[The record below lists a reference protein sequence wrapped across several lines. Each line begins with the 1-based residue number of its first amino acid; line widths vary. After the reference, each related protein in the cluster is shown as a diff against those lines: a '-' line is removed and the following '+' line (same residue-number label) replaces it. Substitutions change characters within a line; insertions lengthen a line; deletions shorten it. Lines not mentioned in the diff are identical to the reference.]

1 MWWRKKKDK
10 SAPMTADTK
19 DGLGQKLKSLF
30 RRSTVDGEFLA
41 ELEETLLTS
50 DVGIA
55 TCERLIDAVK
65 TAKTPDQARDVMRDE
80 MMKLF
85 ESKESEV
92 RSQKSESN
100 TSEPQIILVL
110 GVNGVG
116 KTTTIA
122 KLAHRFKNEGKKVLL
137 VAGDTFRAAAIEQLG
152 IWGERLGCDVVAQK
166 IGADSA
172 AVAFDAVEKAR
183 AKGYDMVLVDTAGR
197 MHTKQNLM
205 EELKKID
212 RVIGKAYPG
221 APHDRWLVI
230 DATVGQN
237 GLNQARE
244 FHQAMGLTGIIVAK
258 LDGTAKG
265 GIICSV
271 AELGVPIISIGV
283 GESMEDLLPFDAK
296 AFTASVMSDDG

>member
-1 MWWRKKKDK
+1 MWFRKNKNKTV
-10 SAPMTADTK
+10 PMTTDTN
-19 DGLGQKLKSLF
+19 GRLARKLKLLF
-30 RRSTVDGEFLA
+30 RRSSVDDEFLA

-50 DVGIA
+50 DVSVA
-55 TCERLIDAVK
+55 MCEKLIDAVK
-65 TAKTPDQARDVMRDE
+65 TTRTPERAKDAMRDE

-85 ESKESEV
+85 EARDGRWEMGGEKP
-92 RSQKSESN
+92 
-100 TSEPQIILVL
+100 TIILVL

-122 KLAHRFKNEGKKVLL
+122 KLAHRFQSEGKKVLL

-152 IWGERLGCDVVAQK
+152 VWGERLGCDVVAQK

-172 AVAFDAVEKAR
+172 AVAFDAVEKAKAR
-183 AKGYDMVLVDTAGR
+183 GYDIVLIDTAGR

-205 EELKKID
+205 EELKKMD
-212 RVIGKAYPG
+212 RVVGKAYPG

-244 FHQAMGLTGIIVAK
+244 FHQALGLTGIIVAK

-265 GIICSV
+265 GIVCSI
-271 AELGVPIISIGV
+271 AELGVPIISVGV
-283 GESMEDLLPFDAK
+283 GESMEDLMPFDPK
-296 AFTASVMSDDG
+296 AFIASVVS

>member
-1 MWWRKKKDK
+1 MWWKKKKDK
-10 SAPMTADTK
+10 ATPMTADTNA
-19 DGLGQKLKSLF
+19 GLGQKLKKIF
-30 RRSTVDGEFLA
+30 RRSSVDDEFLA

-50 DVGIA
+50 DVGVA
-55 TCERLIDAVK
+55 TCERLIDAVR
-65 TAKTPDQARDVMRDE
+65 TAKTPDQARDGMRDE
-80 MMKLF
+80 ITKLF
-85 ESKESEV
+85 TTLPDVSSEV
-92 RSQKSESN
+92 PRV
-100 TSEPQIILVL
+100 ILVL

-122 KLAHRFKNEGKKVLL
+122 KLAHSFQGEGKKVLL

-183 AKGYDMVLVDTAGR
+183 AKGYDIVLIDTAGR

-221 APHDRWLVI
+221 APHDRLLVI

-244 FHQAMGLTGIIVAK
+244 FHQALGLTGIIVAK

-265 GIICSV
+265 GIICAV
-271 AELGVPIISIGV
+271 AELGVPILSIGV
-283 GESMEDLLPFDAK
+283 GEGMEDLLPFDAK
-296 AFTASVMSDDG
+296 AFTASVMSEDS